1 MAEEIVNKVAKSGLI
16 TLSISEM
23 VDSSSILVFDL
34 KPFLWQEIAL
44 KEQDFREALKVH
56 PWSIYE
62 GKDVGIYCS
71 IDAIIPQWAYIL
83 VSSYLS
89 PLAKSIHF
97 GTKETV
103 IGNLALE
110 SIKSLN
116 GAIYADSRVIIK
128 GCGEAWINQAHYVAL
143 SAKLIPHVK
152 SLMYGEPCSTVP
164 IYKKK

>member
-1 MAEEIVNKVAKSGLI
+1 MAEEIINKVAKSGLI

-23 VDSSSILVFDL
+23 VDASTIKTFDL

-44 KEQDFREALKVH
+44 KEQDFRTALKEYA
-56 PWSIYE
+56 WDIYNA
-62 GKDVGIYCS
+62 KNVGIYCS
-71 IDAIIPQWAYIL
+71 VDAIIPQWAYIL

-97 GTKETV
+97 GTKEALTSK
-103 IGNLALE
+103 LALD
-110 SIKSLN
+110 SIKAIN
-116 GAIYADSRVIIK
+116 GTSYEDSRVIIK
-128 GCGEAWINQAHYVAL
+128 GCGEAWISQEHYIAL
-143 SAKLIPHVK
+143 TAKLIPHVK